1 MREKYESLSVVVL
14 RDLAKARGLK
24 GVSAAKKEELVE
36 MMLAEDEKEKASE
49 KSRDMNPDK
58 AQGKASERVKRP
70 RVARTEGSS
79 EVGTKEAGMK
89 EAGAKEVMYGKNKD
103 TEETVTVK
111 EDVQNLDS
119 GVTANGI
126 LEVMPDGFGFIR
138 CENYLPGENDVYVA
152 PSQIRKFN
160 LKTGDI
166 VTGNT

>member
-70 RVARTEGSS
+70 RVART
-79 EVGTKEAGMK
+79 
-89 EAGAKEVMYGKNKD
+89 
-103 TEETVTVK
+103 
-111 EDVQNLDS
+111 
-119 GVTANGI
+119 
-126 LEVMPDGFGFIR
+126 
-138 CENYLPGENDVYVA
+138 
-152 PSQIRKFN
+152 
-160 LKTGDI
+160 
-166 VTGNT
+166 